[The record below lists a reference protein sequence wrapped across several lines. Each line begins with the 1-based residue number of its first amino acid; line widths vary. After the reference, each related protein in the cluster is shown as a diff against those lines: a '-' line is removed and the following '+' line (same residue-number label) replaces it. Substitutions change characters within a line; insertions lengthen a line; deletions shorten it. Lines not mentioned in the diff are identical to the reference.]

1 MKGEQVNSNTIYLF
15 GDRTCAFILI
25 PGPIPRWDGSSV
37 DDCWRWPTATLTH
50 GGAPTIA
57 VSCSFPAGDNA
68 VWSPREK
75 CARITQPILSLF
87 HRSSFYSTPLLQ
99 SRARRQ
105 ESVKYVHYP
114 LEHCVIY
121 GEGCRLQ
128 LILYSVEMNL
138 WSWFSGWIFILER
151 TNGIIKDSIRSS
163 SQFSLNLSW
172 TVEDKIEFNTPNQ
185 RSVSIVLPPHGTR
198 RKKFDSLVYELI
210 DRRRRNAKYGVVN
223 KEAYR
228 GISFDTHRPFFIS
241 LPSLDISRPI
251 ECIIARVSNLSLA
264 GQKCL

>member
-1 MKGEQVNSNTIYLF
+1 M
-15 GDRTCAFILI
+15 
-25 PGPIPRWDGSSV
+25 
-37 DDCWRWPTATLTH
+37 
-50 GGAPTIA
+50 
-57 VSCSFPAGDNA
+57 
-68 VWSPREK
+68 
-75 CARITQPILSLF
+75 
-87 HRSSFYSTPLLQ
+87 
-99 SRARRQ
+99 
-105 ESVKYVHYP
+105 
-114 LEHCVIY
+114 
-121 GEGCRLQ
+121 EGCRLQ

-151 TNGIIKDSIRSS
+151 TSGIIKDSIRSS